1 MARSTRSDGTLV
13 RNDGDD
19 APAPSSSSRQR
30 GMSTPKKPGTGMLTL
45 GWAVDQ
51 SRRVL
56 RARRRGRKIQP
67 DGGGT
72 PSSRGTTVSGGES
85 GRAPLSRPRNPR
97 AEAARRRRA
106 AELARESSCFYVFLH
121 LIGARR
127 LRRKP
132 QPLPATPLRVRDE
145 ATPSRMRSAGPPA
158 SRGSAMRFVP
168 TAGEHPG
175 AHDQLWK
182 TQSPAS
188 RGFGGGREDE
198 RVLGDA
204 QSDGMDP
211 TRRQL
216 SYD

>member
-1 MARSTRSDGTLV
+1 MPPSAHGAV
-13 RNDGDD
+13 ADD
-19 APAPSSSSRQR
+19 APAPSSSSRHR
-30 GMSTPKKPGTGMLTL
+30 APTTPKKPGTGMLTL

-56 RARRRGRKIQP
+56 RARRRGRKIHP

-85 GRAPLSRPRNPR
+85 GRAPSSRPRNPR

-121 LIGARR
+121 LVGLRR
-127 LRRKP
+127 LRRRP
-132 QPLPATPLRVRDE
+132 PPTPASPRRVRDE

-158 SRGSAMRFVP
+158 SRGSEMRFIP
-168 TAGEHPG
+168 AAGERPG

-188 RGFGGGREDE
+188 RGFGGGRD
-198 RVLGDA
+198 DA
-204 QSDGMDP
+204 REWRDAENDGLDP

-216 SYD
+216 AYE